1 MYPFKIMK
9 RLKLLS
15 LLTVFALVVA
25 PVVSVFV
32 RPAKAAAITDLHAGE
47 YAASH
52 ATAKTVT
59 FTPNTTISSGSTIE
73 VTYDTS
79 FTGGAALVDGDVSV
93 SGGTLSCTE
102 SSFVAGYFKSTCS
115 GSSSTLV
122 TITIGSTNF
131 LTAPASSG
139 NYPWSV
145 TVDIGGAGTTYDYGA
160 GLAYIADDNDV
171 EVTAIVPPTID
182 MELYQTGV
190 DAELVD
196 PNTCPLGVLSL
207 NQVNT
212 CTYDI
217 GTGTNNA
224 AGLTIQVTSDGTLDD
239 GSSNDIDACSGT
251 NCDGK
256 GSAAVTAGQEEYGFY
271 ISELGNSEYTAAG
284 SYGTNH
290 QPVPTS
296 ATTFATTASTGSG
309 TNSGEI
315 AQRLEV
321 THAASMDTA
330 TVVGSY
336 DQTVTYTAYTN

>member
-1 MYPFKIMK
+1 MK

-32 RPAKAAAITDLHAGE
+32 RPARAAAITDLHAGE

-59 FTPNTTISSGSTIE
+59 FTAVTEISSGSTIE
-73 VTYDTS
+73 VTYDTA
-79 FTGGAALVDGDVSV
+79 FTGGAGLADGDVTV
-93 SGGTLSCTE
+93 SGGSLSCTE
-102 SSFVAGYFKSTCS
+102 SDFVAGYFKSTCS
-115 GSSSTLV
+115 GTASSSAS
-122 TITIGSTNF
+122 ISISIGSSAF

-139 NYPWSV
+139 NYSWSV
-145 TVDIGGAGTTYDYGA
+145 TIDIGGAGTTYDYGA

-224 AGLTIQVTSDGTLDD
+224 AGLTIQVTSDGALDD
-239 GSSNDIDACSGT
+239 GFSNDIDACAGT
-251 NCDGK
+251 NCDSK
-256 GSAAVTAGQEEYGFY
+256 DAAAVSAGQEEYGFY

-284 SYGTNH
+284 SYGTQH
-290 QPVPTS
+290 QAVPTT
-296 ATTFATTASTGSG
+296 ATTFATTSSTGSG